1 MHIVPVIGT
10 VRNINIDEVA
20 PAFNFHLK
28 SMHPQTDDHW
38 CNINKFTV
46 LEMGIKPL
54 NLWVKREASL
64 VEVVSKSDLQDRE
77 RFPPT
82 ENKGRYARH

>member
-1 MHIVPVIGT
+1 MLYGETYNTVKTIGEMHIVPVIGT

-54 NLWVKREASL
+54 NL
-64 VEVVSKSDLQDRE
+64 
-77 RFPPT
+77 
-82 ENKGRYARH
+82 